1 MGFSVDN
8 IWQQFSKENKQIPSR
23 NMLQS
28 PCQAPQMILQKEGL
42 RDVEKIFCMDYK
54 NLNHW

>member
-1 MGFSVDN
+1 
-8 IWQQFSKENKQIPSR
+8 
-23 NMLQS
+23 MLQS

-54 NLNHW
+54 NLNH